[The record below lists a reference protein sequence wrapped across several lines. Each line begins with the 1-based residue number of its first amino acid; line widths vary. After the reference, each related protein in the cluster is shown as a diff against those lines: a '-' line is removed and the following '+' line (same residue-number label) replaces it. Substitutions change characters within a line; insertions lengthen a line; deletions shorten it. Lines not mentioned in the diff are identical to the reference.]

1 MSMFKKLKGLFV
13 LEEESGKTTA
23 AESSSSQENTPIVA
37 AEQSQTVDDVAP
49 SDTVSRTKKIS
60 GKPDDKFVDILL
72 KAVEKNNMEGFDYLE
87 FKSSLQSLAGMSMD
101 DATRYKSAMA
111 MAKTMGATPDKL
123 IASANHY
130 LKVLKSENTKFQTAL
145 KNQRTKQVTGRE
157 GDIKATQTSIA
168 DKKKQIAQ
176 LEKGILADE
185 KKLEKLKAGINQAAA
200 KVQSTGDSF
209 ALAYQVVVGQI
220 QSDVDN
226 MKSHLK

>member
-13 LEEESGKTTA
+13 LEEEGAKGNSSPK
-23 AESSSSQENTPIVA
+23 ESSSAEMSTPE
-37 AEQSQTVDDVAP
+37 EQSAEPTVEVTASSQQPAP
-49 SDTVSRTKKIS
+49 T

-87 FKSSLQSLAGMSMD
+87 FKSSLQSLANMGMD

-130 LKVLKSENTKFQTAL
+130 LKVLKSEDSKFQVAL
-145 KNQRTKQVTGRE
+145 KNQKAKQVTGRE
-157 GDIKATQTSIA
+157 GEIKSTMQSIA
-168 DKKKQIAQ
+168 AKKKQIAQ
-176 LEKGILADE
+176 LEKDIVADE

-209 ALAYQVVVGQI
+209 SLAYRVVVGQI
-220 QSDVDN
+220 QEDVKQ
-226 MKSHLK
+226 MQTHLK